1 MEKLKGF
8 FAKIQGLNI
17 IKNKQKGLNAK
28 LPIPRIYMDF

>member
-8 FAKIQGLNI
+8 SEKIKGLNI